1 MDETLEVAKLTG
13 FEKGSNGQLSEVE
26 KDKRVKL
33 GDVLIA
39 VNYTALYKRSFDDI
53 IVIIKNQPEPSV
65 QSPKILTFCSKSKFI
80 EFMSEVPLQ
89 LSMALS
95 MEKKKPQA
103 NVSTY
108 HSYVKSFHETVQE
121 GGVLDEMELRNFAMM
136 GLPDGSLGIRSMIWK
151 LLLG

>member
-1 MDETLEVAKLTG
+1 MDENLEVAKLNG
-13 FEKGSNGQLSEVE
+13 FEKGPNGQISQVE
-26 KDKRVKL
+26 RDKRVKV

-39 VNYTALYKRSFDDI
+39 VNFTALYKRSFDDI
-53 IVIIKNQPEPSV
+53 IVIIKNQPEASN
-65 QSPKILTFCSKSKFI
+65 QSPKVLTFCSKSKFI
-80 EFMSEVPLQ
+80 EFMNEAPLQ

-108 HSYVKSFHETVQE
+108 HNYVKSFHETVQE
-121 GGVLDEMELRNFAMM
+121 GGLIDEMELRQFAMM
-136 GLPDGSLGIRSMIWK
+136 GLPDGSQGIRSLIWK